1 MRNEE
6 VLELLIQESHI
17 NYEIEFNINIII
29 KK

>member
-1 MRNEE
+1 MCNEE